1 MKTTVSKR
9 LLADLA
15 LGFASLVWG
24 ATFVLVKDAL
34 ADISVFAF
42 IAVRF
47 ALAAVVMAVIFWRY
61 IRKMNARTLWSG
73 VQIGFFMFG
82 GYIFQT
88 TGLKYTTPAKA
99 AFITGMCVVIVP
111 LLLAI
116 FARRRITRWVWAGV
130 AAAIVGLYFLTV
142 PPEGLGALNRGDP
155 IVFVCA
161 VMFALQ
167 IIFIGRYVG
176 DHSVG
181 ALAFLQVATTA
192 VLSTVFLPVFAAAG
206 WEHPRL
212 VWSHEVIWAILITA
226 IGSTVIGFSFQ
237 TWAQQHTS
245 PSHTAII
252 LSLEPVFAALTSW
265 LLAREHFGTRT
276 LAGAALILAGILI
289 AELLGP
295 APMAAESPEP
305 VAGTLD

>member
-1 MKTTVSKR
+1 MSKR

-15 LGFASLVWG
+15 LGFASLIWG

-34 ADISVFAF
+34 ADMSVFVF

-47 ALAAVVMAVIFWRY
+47 ALAAAVMGVIFWRS
-61 IRKMNARTLWSG
+61 IRKMNSRTIWSG
-73 VQIGFFMFG
+73 AQIGFFMFG

-99 AFITGMCVVIVP
+99 AFVTGMSVVLVP
-111 LLLAI
+111 LLLAVVT
-116 FARRRITRWVWAGV
+116 RRRITRWVWTGV
-130 AAAIVGLYFLTV
+130 AAAVAGLYFLTV
-142 PPEGLGALNRGDP
+142 PSEGLGGLNRGDP
-155 IVFVCA
+155 LVFVCA
-161 VMFALQ
+161 VMFALH

-176 DHSVG
+176 EHSVG
-181 ALAFLQVATTA
+181 ALAFLQVGTTA
-192 VLSTVFLPVFAAAG
+192 LLSAVFLPVLAVAG
-206 WEHPRL
+206 WEQPRL
-212 VWSHEVIWAILITA
+212 VWSREAVLAILITA

-252 LSLEPVFAALTSW
+252 ISLEPVFAAITSW
-265 LLAREHFGTRT
+265 LLAGEHFGART

-289 AELLGP
+289 AELMGP
-295 APMAAESPEP
+295 APTVAESPEP
-305 VAGTLD
+305 VAGTLE